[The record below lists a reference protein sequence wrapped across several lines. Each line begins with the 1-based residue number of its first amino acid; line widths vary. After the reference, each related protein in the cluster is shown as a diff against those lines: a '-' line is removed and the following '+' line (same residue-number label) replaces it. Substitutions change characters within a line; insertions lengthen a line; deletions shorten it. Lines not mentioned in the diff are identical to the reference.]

1 MDIGSI
7 FLIFAL
13 LVLVVWYVSR
23 PFFDR
28 QLLSWHTSAVT
39 QAEHELST
47 LLAERDRIIRLLQ
60 ELDFDFTLGKIP
72 EQDYPNQRN
81 LLLQR
86 GAEVLSQLDALQ
98 TSAKT
103 DQAADRLEKA
113 IAARRAQQNQP
124 APTLHKDGNGVPVPD
139 DELERLIASRRREQ
153 PEKAGGFCPKC
164 GKPIQKSDHFCPKC
178 GAQV

>member
-13 LVLVVWYVSR
+13 FILVAWYVSR
-23 PFFDR
+23 PLLDR
-28 QLLSWHTSAVT
+28 RPVARKAITTS
-39 QAEHELST
+39 QAEHNLST
-47 LLAERDRIIRLLQ
+47 LLAERDRVVRLLQ

-86 GAEVLSQLDALQ
+86 GADVLSQLDALQ
-98 TSAKT
+98 PSVKT
-103 DQAADRLEKA
+103 ELAADRLEKA
-113 IAARRAQQNQP
+113 IAARRAQQARP
-124 APTLHKDGNGVPVPD
+124 ATTPRKNGNGASVPD
-139 DELERLIASRRREQ
+139 DELERLIASRRREH
-153 PEKAGGFCPKC
+153 PEKTAGFCPKC

-178 GAQV
+178 GAKV